1 MLRLDWGTK
10 VRLESSGLDR
20 APLNLWTGS
29 DGYQSLRLIV
39 PHSARR
45 KFANFHRHPTN
56 PRDHRDRPPLAPN
69 REHGHEIYHS
79 RTPLLPRFA
88 APPFVAH

>member
-10 VRLESSGLDR
+10 VRIESSGLDR

-29 DGYQSLRLIV
+29 DGCQSLRLIV
-39 PHSARR
+39 PYSARR
-45 KFANFHRHPTN
+45 KFAKLPRTPTN
-56 PRDHRDRPPLAPN
+56 PRDHCDCPPLAPN
-69 REHGHEIYHS
+69 REHGHALYHS
-79 RTPLLPRFA
+79 RTPLLPGFA